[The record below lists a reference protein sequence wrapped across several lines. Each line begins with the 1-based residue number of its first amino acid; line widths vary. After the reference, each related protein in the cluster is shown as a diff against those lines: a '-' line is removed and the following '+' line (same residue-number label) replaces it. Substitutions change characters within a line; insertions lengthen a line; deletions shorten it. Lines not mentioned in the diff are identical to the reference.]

1 MISGLSSMWAKWSR
15 GNKIP
20 ELDALEDMERD
31 MERSINMQ
39 IESMDVNMGEPSA
52 EDSVGEFT
60 IGLPFT
66 ETQSGW

>member
-1 MISGLSSMWAKWSR
+1 MGQVVR

-39 IESMDVNMGEPSA
+39 IESMDVNTGEPSA

-60 IGLPFT
+60 ISFT
-66 ETQSGW
+66 KT

>member
-1 MISGLSSMWAKWSR
+1 MWAKWSR

-39 IESMDVNMGEPSA
+39 IESMDVNTGEPSA
-52 EDSVGEFT
+52 EDSVGELTISFT
-60 IGLPFT
+60 KT
-66 ETQSGW
+66 WSGC